1 VRVLFTT
8 LVLVVL
14 VATTSAQQSGLHAD
28 AADVNDVWPSA
39 GVDVADAKAF
49 EEMVKG
55 AGGRRRQWTRPP
67 DLIVITS
74 VLQFDGVLKE
84 DYTAYEEVID
94 KTQADEMSQDL
105 TAALGVLTA
114 HKFDRFAS
122 IAFERAAAGARARVV
137 RDGYIVVARF
147 RGVREALDG
156 VGYGGRMTLPDG
168 TITSGTM
175 MLDSDYDRTDHLRR
189 LLRAHELGHAL
200 GYNHVESRQSI
211 MNPTLGSE
219 VTDFDRQVALIAFRN
234 PLTAGFDQLAAR

>member
-1 VRVLFTT
+1 MRVLFTT

-28 AADVNDVWPSA
+28 AADVNDVWSGA
-39 GVDVADAKAF
+39 GADAKAF

-84 DYTAYEEVID
+84 DYTAHEEVID
-94 KTQADEMSQDL
+94 KTEADEMSQDL

-122 IAFERAAAGARARVV
+122 IAFERAEAGARARVV

-156 VGYGGRMTLPDG
+156 VGYGGRMTMPDG

-189 LLRAHELGHAL
+189 LLRA
-200 GYNHVESRQSI
+200 
-211 MNPTLGSE
+211 
-219 VTDFDRQVALIAFRN
+219 
-234 PLTAGFDQLAAR
+234 